1 MATEIKMPQLGESVT
16 EGTIGKWL
24 KHPGERV
31 EKYEALLEVTTDKV
45 DTEVPAPESGILREI
60 AVPEGTTVRVGTLL
74 AVLDSDGEG
83 AQSVVRGSHNEGE
96 RASNGKDQRSNVQTA
111 PPELASP
118 ALRPAPLR
126 PFDYAQGRQA
136 QEPEPRSRRG
146 EGFAR
151 SNAFVSPVVAR
162 LASEHQIDLGRIEGT
177 GQGGRITK
185 QDVLKY
191 IEMRKAE
198 PEATTDAKTTGEIT
212 SEAPTRPLH
221 EPALLQEA
229 EPPTLAPPMPTTA
242 AHAAPAAF
250 EIPDDAEIVP
260 ITPMRRT
267 IAEHMVR
274 SRRTAPH
281 VTSVFELDVSRIV
294 AHRQRR
300 KAEFERQGVKL
311 TYTAY
316 FVQAAVAALQAVPIV
331 NGSYS
336 DNGVVLN
343 RRINIGVA
351 VALEEG
357 LIVPVLRDADEK
369 NLLGLA
375 RGLNDLAERART
387 RRLKPDETQGGT
399 FTITN
404 HGVSGS
410 LFATPIINQPQ
421 AAILGIGAIQ
431 KRAVVV
437 TQDDVDAIAIR
448 PMCYVSLTIDHRLL
462 DGATADK
469 FLSVLKEFVEG
480 YAE

>member
-1 MATEIKMPQLGESVT
+1 MPTEIKMPQLGESVT

-24 KHPGERV
+24 KRPGERV
-31 EKYEALLEVTTDKV
+31 EKYEPLLEVTTDKV
-45 DTEVPAPESGILREI
+45 DTEVPAPEAGILREI
-60 AVPEGTTVRVGTLL
+60 AVPEGSTVRVGTVL

-83 AQSVVRGSHNEGE
+83 AHNVVRGAQPEE
-96 RASNGKDQRSNVQTA
+96 ARASNGEHQRSNVRTF
-111 PPELASP
+111 E
-118 ALRPAPLR
+118 
-126 PFDYAQGRQA
+126 
-136 QEPEPRSRRG
+136 
-146 EGFAR
+146 R

-162 LASEHQIDLGRIEGT
+162 LASEYQLDLGRIEGT

-191 IEMRKAE
+191 IEMHKGE
-198 PEATTDAKTTGEIT
+198 PDTATDAKTTGEIAT
-212 SEAPTRPLH
+212 EAPARPTR
-221 EPALLQEA
+221 EPALQEAALAGPQPSAPA
-229 EPPTLAPPMPTTA
+229 EPPVLAPPMATT
-242 AHAAPAAF
+242 AAPAAPAPF

-267 IAEHMVR
+267 IAEHMLR

-281 VTSVFELDVSRIV
+281 VTSVFEFDVSRIV
-294 AHRQRR
+294 AHRERR

-316 FVQAAVAALQAVPIV
+316 FVQAAVAALQAVPMV

-336 DNGVVLN
+336 DSGIVLN

-375 RGLNDLAERART
+375 RAVNDLAERART

-421 AAILGIGAIQ
+421 AAILGVGAIQ
-431 KRAVVV
+431 KRAVVI
-437 TQDDVDAIAIR
+437 TQNDVDAIAIR

-469 FLSVLKEFVEG
+469 FLSVAKEFVEG